1 MGSVLCGM
9 CVFAF
14 VRGHI
19 RYYSTH
25 ERTTRTRP
33 LKRNRRFGPRT
44 YDMMITSAGR
54 ITNTL
59 LYHMHVRVCSPARRA
74 LAHVS
79 WLVPCLVSLLSSTY
93 CSGAWLIGYRDMR
106 GAGGWKDR
114 TRADLPGTSTQSA
127 PFASLRM
134 LTQRGGP
141 KKLEKQEKELDS
153 QRAANSLPAALP
165 LQRWHLS

>member
-1 MGSVLCGM
+1 MGSVWSV

-19 RYYSTH
+19 RYYSTQ

-114 TRADLPGTSTQSA
+114 TRAELPGTSTKSTKRALLSIRCPHNFGIGFPTGGEFSTRRTTTPTMA
-127 PFASLRM
+127 PL
-134 LTQRGGP
+134 
-141 KKLEKQEKELDS
+141 LD
-153 QRAANSLPAALP
+153 
-165 LQRWHLS
+165 